1 MIRWRGDMR
10 AWALLALLGLAAVL
24 AWQILAFHAVRHDD
38 PFITYRYGQNL
49 ARGAGLTFNPGQ
61 RFLGATSPGHML
73 IAAATYALVGLDAT
87 PSWMSALGCVG
98 WTLQAVAAYF
108 LVVPT
113 LGARGAGVVA
123 AAIALGAASS
133 YAWVPFETNLVAAF
147 GLGALALARHGHWRA
162 VALLTGGA
170 VLMRPDALILA
181 TLLGGACALQAPRRA
196 LTHVLVLG
204 SVVLPWVVFA
214 FLYYGSPIPHS
225 AVEKFQRTEASVY
238 LPHELALFARTAL
251 PYWPAERSWLWA
263 APVWLAM
270 VVGALWLARRERFV
284 VVVLAFACLHWAAYL
299 VLRPFVGHEWHLY
312 PANLI
317 GTILVLTVL
326 AQLARVAE
334 RRALRWLAV
343 LSLAGLALAGVARS
357 WEASRAYDDGYW
369 TGGRDRAYRRVA
381 AFLASHAAAGDEFA
395 SVEVGTL
402 AYYADLPAYDLGGL
416 VTDLRRTNMVDR
428 PVRWLVLDRQYMR
441 SRPKWEPVFSTSSRG
456 FEAFVFFIPAPR

>member
-1 MIRWRGDMR
+1 MIRWRGGVR
-10 AWALLALLGLAAVL
+10 AWALIALVAVL
-24 AWQILAFHAVRHDD
+24 VWQILAFHAVRHDD

-49 ARGAGLTFNPGQ
+49 ARGAGLTFNPAE

-98 WTLQAVAAYF
+98 WTLQALATYF

-113 LGARGAGVVA
+113 LGASAAGVVA

-133 YAWVPFETNLVAAF
+133 YAWVPFETNLLAAF
-147 GLGALALARHGHWRA
+147 ALGALALARRGHWRA

-170 VLMRPDALILA
+170 ALMRPDALILA
-181 TLLGGACALQAPRRA
+181 TLLCGVCALQAPRRA
-196 LTHVLVLG
+196 LSYVLLLAA
-204 SVVLPWVVFA
+204 VVLPWVVFA
-214 FLYYGSPIPHS
+214 SFYYGSPIPHS
-225 AVEKFQRTEASVY
+225 AVEKFQRTPASVY
-238 LPHELALFARTAL
+238 LPHELALFARTSI

-263 APVWLAM
+263 LLVWLGLLL
-270 VVGALWLARRERFV
+270 GAVWLARRERFLA
-284 VVVLAFACLHWAAYL
+284 VVLGYACLHWAAYL

-312 PANLI
+312 PANVI

-334 RRALRWLAV
+334 RRALRWLGAV
-343 LSLAGLALAGVARS
+343 TLAGLVLAGVARS
-357 WEASRAYDDGYW
+357 WQASRSYDDAYW

-381 AFLASHAAAGDEFA
+381 AFLASHAAPGDEFA

-441 SRPKWEPVFSTSSRG
+441 SRPKWEPVFSASSRG
-456 FEAFVFFIPAPR
+456 FEAFVFFIPAPTR